1 MSRTRR
7 QPYRKS
13 RRSDRTC
20 RNHGSDYRSRRNRLY
35 SARKAEQA
43 AQAEVKQ
50 WERGE

>member
-13 RRSDRTC
+13 RRFDRTC
-20 RNHGSDYRSRRNRLY
+20 RNHGSDYRSRGNRLY
-35 SARKAEQA
+35 SARKAERA

>member
-20 RNHGSDYRSRRNRLY
+20 RNHGSDYRSLGNRLY
-35 SARKAEQA
+35 SARKAELA